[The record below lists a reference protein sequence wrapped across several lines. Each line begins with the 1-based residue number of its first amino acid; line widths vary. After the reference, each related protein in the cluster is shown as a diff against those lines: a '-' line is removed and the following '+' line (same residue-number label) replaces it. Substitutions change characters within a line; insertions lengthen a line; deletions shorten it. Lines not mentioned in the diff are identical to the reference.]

1 MFLAKHKVV
10 GSSPTGRILD
20 EGVID
25 SFSIIMYHLVARNMR
40 LAVWGNRGKKLRFLT
55 EGPGRL

>member
-1 MFLAKHKVV
+1 
-10 GSSPTGRILD
+10 LD